1 MVLLDRRQLLEDAPP
16 FGVAFS
22 GGEQAVDLDTVD
34 LVVKVRLPALDL
46 LAVNL
51 ILRCAFS
58 CHFGSRSR
66 IVAWLL
72 APGCRLLPPHTW
84 LNAPPSIHTTCPLT

>member
-1 MVLLDRRQLLEDAPP
+1 MVLLDRRQLHEDVPP
-16 FGVAFS
+16 LGIAFS
-22 GGEQAVDLDTVD
+22 RSQQAIDLDTVD
-34 LVVKVRLPALDL
+34 LGAKVRLPALDL

-51 ILRCAFS
+51 IVRCAFS

-72 APGCRLLPPHTW
+72 APGCRLLPPPTW
-84 LNAPPSIHTTCPLT
+84 LNAPPSIHTTCPVR